1 MNPSVI
7 LQIITKVNPA
17 DENLC
22 TVNSNFA
29 NTANNEFFNTANKEF
44 LDEIKSPSKF
54 DIHEFNT
61 NVRDTDFIVNCST
74 KNTDRAISNTDNSS
88 EEVLSKSSLENV
100 IQELKTLITNVKDFQ
115 NKDWENFDTNN
126 IRVPEHT
133 LGNKLPNWF
142 TSISNSEVW
151 KKRTLLIVR
160 DSIVSGLRESEI
172 SFRSPLFSWSKNTRY
187 VLLPGTVAT

>member
-29 NTANNEFFNTANKEF
+29 NTANNDFFNTANKEF
-44 LDEIKSPSKF
+44 LDETKSPSKF

-100 IQELKTLITNVKDFQ
+100 IQDLKTLITNVKIFKIKTERISIQ
-115 NKDWENFDTNN
+115 IISAYPNIPWEINF
-126 IRVPEHT
+126 
-133 LGNKLPNWF
+133 
-142 TSISNSEVW
+142 
-151 KKRTLLIVR
+151 
-160 DSIVSGLRESEI
+160 
-172 SFRSPLFSWSKNTRY
+172 
-187 VLLPGTVAT
+187 

>member
-44 LDEIKSPSKF
+44 LDEIKSPSKL

-115 NKDWENFDTNN
+115 NKD
-126 IRVPEHT
+126 
-133 LGNKLPNWF
+133 
-142 TSISNSEVW
+142 
-151 KKRTLLIVR
+151 
-160 DSIVSGLRESEI
+160 
-172 SFRSPLFSWSKNTRY
+172 
-187 VLLPGTVAT
+187 

>member
-29 NTANNEFFNTANKEF
+29 NTANNDFFNTANKEF

-115 NKDWENFDTNN
+115 NKD
-126 IRVPEHT
+126 
-133 LGNKLPNWF
+133 
-142 TSISNSEVW
+142 
-151 KKRTLLIVR
+151 
-160 DSIVSGLRESEI
+160 
-172 SFRSPLFSWSKNTRY
+172 
-187 VLLPGTVAT
+187 